1 MLLALAL
8 ALASSSTSSSASASA
23 ASGAS
28 GAVAVMPFKNLAG
41 TSELDW
47 LKLGI
52 SETLLA
58 DLAKD
63 GGRPVVERSQID
75 RALAEVMLQKEN
87 AAASEDGMAA
97 RAGKLVGA
105 TTVVVGG
112 FQQQGNELRIT
123 ARFVNVESGV
133 VEETAKVTGALDN
146 VFALQD
152 QIVAKLLKKPTKAR
166 AKKKATPQK
175 QVEAYQAYS
184 LSLAT
189 SSDVERIRYLRAS
202 IGSDPEFV
210 YALDDLKAL
219 EQRLNRYR
227 ENAGQIADERA
238 RVALSVAKDTS
249 KTIDERTQAVM
260 LIFSQY
266 ASTFRWRPLLDF
278 ARAVNGLEL
287 PASGFVDVNEQASFY
302 VFLAHLMLK
311 ESNLA
316 LESGEA
322 HLKRWPGS
330 ALSGSVEMQLRNH
343 IEDRRRFADANADA
357 EEELKK
363 IDADERAFEE
373 KTRIDLE
380 KGRPPPTADRI
391 AMFGFRRCTAVYRG
405 RLYADAIGRCN
416 RWAAEHPSDDDQHL
430 DEMARYFAGL
440 SQAELGRFAEARQV
454 LTTLQAEDATW
465 ARSMGIPSLVTTWP
479 RD

>member
-1 MLLALAL
+1 MRSALLAMLLALS
-8 ALASSSTSSSASASA
+8 ASSSAAA
-23 ASGAS
+23 ASSAS

-87 AAASEDGMAA
+87 ATASEDGMAA

-112 FQQQGNELRIT
+112 FQQQGKELRIT

-152 QIVAKLLKKPTKAR
+152 QIVAKLLKKPQKAR

-175 QVEAYQAYS
+175 EVEAYQAYS

-189 SSDVERIRYLRAS
+189 SSDVERIRYLRES

-238 RVALSVAKDTS
+238 RAALAVAKDTG
-249 KTIDERTQAVM
+249 KTVDERTQAVM
-260 LIFSQY
+260 QILSQY
-266 ASTFRWRPLLDF
+266 ASTFRYRALLDF
-278 ARAVNGLEL
+278 SSVVKTLEL
-287 PASGFVDVNEQASFY
+287 PSSGFVDVNEQASFY
-302 VFLAHLMLK
+302 IFLAHLMLK
-311 ESNLA
+311 QSNLA

-343 IEDRRRFADANADA
+343 IEDRRRLVDANADA
-357 EEELKK
+357 QTELQK
-363 IDADERAFEE
+363 IDSEE
-373 KTRIDLE
+373 KEFAERQREDAL
-380 KGRPPPTADRI
+380 KGRKAAPPERT
-391 AMFGFRRCTAVYRG
+391 AMFGFRRCTTVYRG
-405 RLYADAIGRCN
+405 RLYEDAVTRCN
-416 RWAAEHPSDDDQHL
+416 NWAAEHPASDDQHL
-430 DEMARYFAGL
+430 DELARYFAGL

-465 ARSMGIPSLVTTWP
+465 ARSMGIPSILTTWP